1 MTRNNLDTI
10 KHFIRFCKEEL
21 NIQSLPAI
29 KLINDRSFVEQ
40 FRSYGEYSVHENQ
53 ARVYYPG
60 RNLADICRSLAH
72 ELVHHRQKELNMIA
86 DRSGETG
93 TEIENEANAMAGIIM
108 RDYGKL
114 NLSVYDLDTPSAAL
128 IEARQVGKLYY
139 FGPYRRLDRLINN
152 SFKLTSTIQPFVSF
166 TRNKSMVSDTIA
178 NEVRLT
184 LDGDKLSQKYKISPF
199 AHASAGYGRSSADE
213 AEERI
218 DLSKHPQGVDI
229 SKAILS
235 VDIINPLKAGNT
247 EFDDEESFE
256 PPSLEAYASLIRSL
270 KKNNIPYKIVDSF
283 K

>member
-1 MTRNNLDTI
+1 MNQQKLDTL
-10 KHFIRFCKEEL
+10 KHFLKYCKKEL
-21 NIQSLPAI
+21 TIQSLPPI
-29 KLINDRSFVEQ
+29 KLINDPAFVLDNRSF
-40 FRSYGEYSVHENQ
+40 GG
-53 ARVYYPG
+53 YYPNDNIIKVYCG
-60 RNLADICRSLAH
+60 NRIMADYLRSLAH
-72 ELVHHRQKELNMIA
+72 ELTHHRQRELNMIQ
-86 DRSGETG
+86 DDSGEAG
-93 TEIENEANAMAGIIM
+93 SEIENEANAMAGIIM
-108 RDYGKL
+108 RDYGQINPNIYEVSESTDL
-114 NLSVYDLDTPSAAL
+114 N
-128 IEARQVGKLYY
+128 EARQVGKLYY
-139 FGPYRRLDRLINN
+139 FGPYRRLDRLVNN
-152 SFKLTSTIQPFVSF
+152 GFKLSSTIQPFVSF

-184 LDGDKLSQKYKISPF
+184 LDGDMLSQRHKITPF
-199 AHASAGYGRSSADE
+199 AHSAAGYGRSSADE

-235 VDIINPLKAGNT
+235 VELMNPLKAGNA